1 MRRFMGAEY
10 CYNAGFATSR
20 APPVGVLFRQPTDP
34 YRTASKAAHAPIQP
48 MERFFEFASNHTI
61 MVLALFTSFFL
72 LVFSELRRKAGDV
85 ASIATANAVKLI
97 NSDAAVLD
105 VRSAESFARGH
116 IVNARN
122 VPLDELE
129 GRLDSLSSIRSKPV
143 IVVCDAGITSKR
155 ALDLLST
162 AGFDTVYNLKGGMN
176 GWQQDG
182 LPVVSGK
189 KTGKKK

>member
-1 MRRFMGAEY
+1 
-10 CYNAGFATSR
+10 
-20 APPVGVLFRQPTDP
+20 
-34 YRTASKAAHAPIQP
+34 